1 MKNRFVVSVH
11 DVAPST
17 AEASRRWVEILDSL
31 RIKSSLL
38 VVPGRWRGRD
48 LRSNPSFVAWLKEVS
63 ANGHE
68 VVLHGWEHA
77 SASARSASTTSTTRD
92 RFGRLMAR
100 GCQEFW
106 NLDEDDARALI
117 ERGVETLFDVGFDV
131 RGFVAPGWLMSEG
144 THRALRASGLMYTCD
159 HTRLIDL
166 TSYRARR
173 MLTTSQRPNSVLS
186 VPSAM
191 VTSAIAGVHVRT
203 GRSFRIALHPE
214 DLGSARLR
222 NSNIAACQRA
232 VTNGFESNT
241 YFQAW
246 YSLFGRHSIRSERS

>member
-48 LRSNPSFVAWLKEVS
+48 LRSNPSFVSWLKDVA

-77 SASARSASTTSTTRD
+77 STSVLSGPSTSTTRD

-106 NLDEDDARALI
+106 NLDENDARTRI
-117 ERGVETLFDVGFDV
+117 ERGMETLSEVGFDIQ
-131 RGFVAPGWLMSEG
+131 GFVAPGWLMSEG
-144 THRALRASGLMYTCD
+144 TRRALRASGLTYTCD

-166 TSYRARR
+166 TSNHARR
-173 MLTTSQRPNSVLS
+173 LLTTSQRPNSVLS
-186 VPSAM
+186 VPGAM
-191 VTSAIAGVHVRT
+191 VTSVIAGAHVRT
-203 GRSFRIALHPE
+203 GRSFRIALHPD

-246 YSLFGRHSIRSERS
+246 YSLFGRHVIGTEKS

>member
-48 LRSNPSFVAWLKEVS
+48 LRSNPSFVTWLKDVA

-77 SASARSASTTSTTRD
+77 STPVRSGPGASTARD
-92 RFGRLMAR
+92 RVGRLMAR

-106 NLDEDDARALI
+106 NLDQDDARVRI
-117 ERGVETLFDVGFDV
+117 ERGMEALSEVGFDV

-144 THRALRASGLMYTCD
+144 TREAVRGSGLTYTCD

-166 TSYRARR
+166 ASNRARR
-173 MLTTSQRPNSVLS
+173 LLTTSQRPNSVLS
-186 VPSAM
+186 VPGAM
-191 VTSAIAGVHVRT
+191 VTSVIAGAHVRT
-203 GRSFRIALHPE
+203 GRSFRIALHPD

-246 YSLFGRHSIRSERS
+246 YSLFGRHVIGTGST